1 MRPASTPALHPAYAR
16 LLLMQLRRHGLDA
29 EFVLAEAGLVASEL
43 EGDQNLIDRE
53 RLRRLV
59 TSALRASGRPW
70 LGLEF
75 GAAVPVL
82 SHGPL
87 GLAASASGNLAEAL
101 ALIARFLGVR
111 APLLRLEVS
120 RVVGGLWA
128 RFEVEPDLGEVRM
141 FVLEAALVML
151 ERLLQGLCARDFALA
166 RIELPW
172 PRPAWARHYSAFLV
186 SPLRFDAR
194 AARLWLPDTL
204 ARAACLSSDPAA
216 LAFARAECERRLA
229 QANPRLDFVA
239 ALRRRLQACEG
250 DYPDAP
256 QMAAKL
262 GLSPRSFFRRLAD
275 EGLRWR
281 SLLDEARCARAL
293 QLLRETDLPVEQIAG
308 RLGYAD
314 ASNFSRC
321 LRRWCGRS
329 ARELRAERRDALPEP
344 QGPAPPDR

>member
-1 MRPASTPALHPAYAR
+1 MSPSSAPALHPAYAR
-16 LLLMQLRRHGLDA
+16 LLLLQLRRHGLKA
-29 EFVLAEAGLVASEL
+29 ESVLAHAGLVMSEL
-43 EGDQNLIDRE
+43 EGDERLLDHE

-59 TSALRASGRPW
+59 FAALRASGRPW

-87 GLAASASGNLAEAL
+87 GLAASASGNLGEAL
-101 ALIARFLGVR
+101 ALIARYLALR

-120 RVVGGLWA
+120 PAAGGLWA
-128 RFEVEPDLGEVRM
+128 RFEAEADLDEARM

-151 ERLLQGLCARDFALA
+151 ERLLQGLCARDFAAA

-172 PRPAWARHYSAFLV
+172 PRPAWARHYAAFLA

-194 AARLWLPDTL
+194 AARLWLPEAL
-204 ARAACLSSDPAA
+204 AQAPCLSADPAA

-229 QANPRLDFVA
+229 QASPRLDFVA
-239 ALRRRLQACEG
+239 AIRRRLQVCEG
-250 DYPDAP
+250 DYPDAS
-256 QMAAKL
+256 QMAAEL
-262 GLSPRSFFRRLAD
+262 GLSLRSFFRRLAD
-275 EGLRWR
+275 EDLRWR
-281 SLLDEARCARAL
+281 GLLDEARYARAL
-293 QLLRETDLPVEQIAG
+293 QLLRETALPVEQIAE

-329 ARELRAERRDALPEP
+329 ARELRALQLGGSAKP
-344 QGPAPPDR
+344 PAGSSSDR